1 MERTLPSQHLSRPP
15 TLPASFLLKMA
26 LPLVLPVA
34 LTVFISITVGET
46 WPRSIAPGSGLMLQG
61 LIASAIFSTL
71 AWRITGGAFDD
82 EQVRKLAAII
92 CAVTGLMGWPIWTT
106 GILPSINGAFLG
118 QERVEPMRLG
128 KLDVSRPKGS
138 VGSPNYSA
146 WLEPINRGGAIDGG
160 RYYISEEVYQRL
172 ESQKP
177 VAIRVAHSR
186 GLLGA
191 VVVTDYR

>member
-34 LTVFISITVGET
+34 LTLFISITVGET

-71 AWRITGGAFDD
+71 AWRITGGVFDD
-82 EQVRKLAAII
+82 EQLRKLAAII

-146 WLEPINRGGAIDGG
+146 WLEPINRGGPSMAEDITFP
-160 RYYISEEVYQRL
+160 RKFISCWNPRSR
-172 ESQKP
+172 SQ
-177 VAIRVAHSR
+177 S
-186 GLLGA
+186 GLHILGA
-191 VVVTDYR
+191 C